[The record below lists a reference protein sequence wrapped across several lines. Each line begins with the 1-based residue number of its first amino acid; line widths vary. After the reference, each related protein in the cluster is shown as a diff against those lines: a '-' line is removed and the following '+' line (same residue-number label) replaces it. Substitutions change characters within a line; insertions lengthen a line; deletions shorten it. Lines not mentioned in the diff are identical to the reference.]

1 MTSGIWMGQSSYAG
15 VGLGVTSKMK
25 ITISSNLGKILG
37 RLGIFL
43 FLSRAALAEPAMW
56 VIHDSD
62 STIYLVGTVHL
73 LRHETEWN
81 SAKIKKAL
89 ADSNELWLEMVDG
102 DDPAKIQALL
112 VHYGVDRNKRLS
124 DKLNFAEK
132 ARLSKVAADY

>member
-1 MTSGIWMGQSSYAG
+1 MKGIGSRVASRMD
-15 VGLGVTSKMK
+15 
-25 ITISSNLGKILG
+25 ITISSNLRKIVVL
-37 RLGIFL
+37 LGIFAL
-43 FLSRAALAEPAMW
+43 VSRAALAEPAMW

-102 DDPAKIQALL
+102 DDPTKIQALL
-112 VHYGVDRNKRLS
+112 VHYG
-124 DKLNFAEK
+124 
-132 ARLSKVAADY
+132 